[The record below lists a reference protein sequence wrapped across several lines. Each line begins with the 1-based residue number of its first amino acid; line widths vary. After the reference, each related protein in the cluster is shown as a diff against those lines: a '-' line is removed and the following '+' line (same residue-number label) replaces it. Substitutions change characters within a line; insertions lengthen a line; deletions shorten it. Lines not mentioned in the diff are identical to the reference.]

1 MSPTQG
7 SCDNLGL
14 WKSTNSDGNT
24 NTDKKQKTIFQKAP
38 WKRGAGRFFM
48 ITAYQW
54 KWPKPCG
61 VVKAFIWSLTIKSIN
76 IIRFKI

>member
-14 WKSTNSDGNT
+14 RKSTNSDGNT

-38 WKRGAGRFFM
+38 WKRGAGRFFYDNCLSM
-48 ITAYQW
+48 KMT
-54 KWPKPCG
+54 
-61 VVKAFIWSLTIKSIN
+61 
-76 IIRFKI
+76 

>member
-24 NTDKKQKTIFQKAP
+24 NTDKKQFSQKLLGKGGQVDFL
-38 WKRGAGRFFM
+38 W
-48 ITAYQW
+48 
-54 KWPKPCG
+54 
-61 VVKAFIWSLTIKSIN
+61 
-76 IIRFKI
+76 